1 MEFLEHVRRT
11 GIVPVVVL
19 DRVED
24 AVPTARALLRGG
36 IDLMEITF
44 RTAAAEDSIRAVSRE
59 VPEMTVGAGTVL
71 TVEQAERAVD
81 AGSKFLVAPGLEES
95 VVRWS
100 LEKGI
105 PIVPGC
111 VTPTEIMKALSLGLT
126 TVKFFPA
133 NIYGGL
139 AGMKALSAPF
149 GGLTFIPT
157 GGVDGKN
164 LTTYLAE
171 KFIPAVGGSWVCT
184 KDDIRNGRFDRIEA
198 LSAEAAAIVAVRG

>member
-1 MEFLEHVRRT
+1 MEFLQHVRRT

-19 DRVED
+19 DRDKD

-44 RTAAAEDSIRAVSRE
+44 RTSAAEDSIRAVSRD

-81 AGSKFLVAPGLEES
+81 AGAKFLVAPGFDES

-100 LEKGI
+100 LDKRI

-139 AGMKALSAPF
+139 TGMKALSAPF

-164 LTTYLAE
+164 LATYLAE

-184 KDDIRNGRFDRIEA
+184 KDDIRNGRFDHIEA
-198 LSAEAAAIVAVRG
+198 LSAEAAAIVAARG

>member
-164 LTTYLAE
+164 LASYLEE